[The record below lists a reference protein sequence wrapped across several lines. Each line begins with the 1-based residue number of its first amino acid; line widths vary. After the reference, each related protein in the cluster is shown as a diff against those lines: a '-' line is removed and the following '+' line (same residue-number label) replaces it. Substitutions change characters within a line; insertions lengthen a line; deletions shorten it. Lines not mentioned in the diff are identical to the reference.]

1 MTEAQENFQRLM
13 DIVDELREKC
23 PWDRKQTKESIRH
36 LTIEETYE
44 LSDTILQNDYKE
56 MRNELGDL
64 LMHTIFYA
72 SMAKDKGK
80 FDMAGVLEEQI
91 SKLIRRHPHVY
102 GDLIGASE
110 DEINANWEKIKAE
123 ERRLKGEGRRS
134 ALAGVP
140 QSLPS
145 LIKAQR
151 MQEKAANLG
160 FDWEKE
166 DQVWAKV
173 QEEVGEMLAADSQEE
188 KEEEMGD
195 LLFALVNYCR
205 FKKINA
211 EDALAKAS
219 DKFKRRFAYI
229 ESQAW
234 AQDRK
239 LEEMDL
245 EEMEGYW
252 QAAKK
257 EEKAGQK
264 EA

>member
-1 MTEAQENFQRLM
+1 MTEAQEKFHRLVE
-13 DIVDELREKC
+13 IVDELREKC

-44 LSDTILQNDYKE
+44 LSDTILNNDYPE
-56 MRNELGDL
+56 MKNELGDL

-72 SMAKDKGK
+72 SMARDAGK
-80 FDMAGVLEEQI
+80 FDIAGVLQEQI
-91 SKLIRRHPHVY
+91 DKLIRRHPHVY
-102 GDLIGASE
+102 GDMIGATE
-110 DEINANWEKIKAE
+110 DEINANWERIKALERKMKGE
-123 ERRLKGEGRRS
+123 ERKS

-140 QSLPS
+140 ESLPS

-160 FDWEKE
+160 FDWENE
-166 DQVWAKV
+166 DQVWDKV
-173 QEEVGEMLAADSQEE
+173 QEEVGEMLAAETPEHQ
-188 KEEEMGD
+188 EEEMGD

-219 DKFKRRFAYI
+219 AKFYRRFNYI
-229 ESQAW
+229 EEKAF
-234 AQDRK
+234 DLNKK
-239 LEEMDL
+239 LESMSL

-252 QAAKK
+252 QEAKK
-257 EEKAGQK
+257 EEKHA
-264 EA
+264 